1 MGHQQYGKFGGDFAV
16 QFTNNSIFNDD
27 GNTFHLYWLPV
38 YDDEPGMQ
46 RDINYGRPYK
56 RFRPSEKT
64 LFGLFDRKNDSRFY
78 KSFRWAFLSNNEK
91 TIPVWKKLEDG
102 GSVYFTPDP
111 AKGQVEGKEKFAL
124 GDTAVY
130 YTVEKQ
136 DLKRKVR
143 K

>member
-1 MGHQQYGKFGGDFAV
+1 MNRACSV
-16 QFTNNSIFNDD
+16 TSITDV
-27 GNTFHLYWLPV
+27 H
-38 YDDEPGMQ
+38 
-46 RDINYGRPYK
+46 INGW
-56 RFRPSEKT
+56 PSEKT

-136 DLKRKVR
+136 DLKRKVW